1 MRGILV
7 YMQGEFI
14 VDRLLPKI
22 VREICE
28 KRAIAVQSYSD
39 DWVLRLRKGDV
50 TKWII
55 GYTFDINTSG
65 SAGVANDKVATYEAL
80 YAAGV
85 PAVEHYLA
93 TTRTSPHLLES
104 NIAKIPSTSQVIAK
118 PVSGGGGR
126 YVTMLPTMDAARKFL
141 LDTTDDEW
149 SVSPYYDIV
158 CETRVILLDQTLLC
172 CYQKSNPTIHDNLK
186 MFNLGHGAT
195 ATFME
200 PPTKLLD
207 LAKRAQQAC
216 NLRLCA
222 VDVVTLNNGEDRV
235 LEINTGFAMEHF
247 ARRSKG
253 YYDLTCKLYEKIID
267 AMMG

>member
-1 MRGILV
+1 MH
-7 YMQGEFI
+7 GEYI
-14 VDRLLPKI
+14 VDRLLPRI
-22 VREICE
+22 ARGICTAHGIE
-28 KRAIAVQSYSD
+28 FSAFSD

-80 YAAGV
+80 YAASV

-93 TTRTSPHLLES
+93 ITRTSPHLLES

-126 YVTMLPTMDAARKFL
+126 YVTMLPTIEAARKFL
-141 LDTTDDEW
+141 LDTADDEW
-149 SVSPYYDIV
+149 SVSPYYDVV

-200 PPTKLLD
+200 PITKLLD

-222 VDVVTLNNGEDRV
+222 VDIVTLNSGEDRV

-247 ARRSKG
+247 ARQSKE
-253 YYDLTCKLYEKIID
+253 YYQKTFDVYETIIT
-267 AMMG
+267 MMMD

>member
-1 MRGILV
+1 MHADH
-7 YMQGEFI
+7 I
-14 VDRLLPKI
+14 VDRLLPHI
-22 VREICE
+22 VREICAAHGIE
-28 KRAIAVQSYSD
+28 FAAFSD
-39 DWVLRLRKGDV
+39 DWVLRLHKGDV

-93 TTRTSPHLLES
+93 ITRTSPHLLES
-104 NIAKIPSTSQVIAK
+104 NIAKIPSTSQVIAN

-126 YVTMLPTMDAARKFL
+126 YVTMLPTIDAARKFL
-141 LDTTDDEW
+141 LDTADDEW
-149 SVSPYYDIV
+149 SVSPYYDIA

-200 PPTKLLD
+200 PTTRLLD

-216 NLRLCA
+216 NLRLSA
-222 VDVVTLNNGEDRV
+222 VDIVTLKNGEDRV

-247 ARRSKG
+247 SRQSKE
-253 YYDLTCKLYEKIID
+253 YHDVTCKVYEKIIVE
-267 AMMG
+267 MMKNNP